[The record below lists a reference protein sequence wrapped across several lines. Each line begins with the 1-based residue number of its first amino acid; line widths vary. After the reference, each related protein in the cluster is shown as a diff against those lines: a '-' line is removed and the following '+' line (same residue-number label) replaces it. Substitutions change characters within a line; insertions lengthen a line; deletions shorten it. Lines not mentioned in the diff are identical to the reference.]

1 MESLKQNTLQVY
13 VIIYSWVGC
22 MNERLTDYLQQ
33 LLLLI
38 TFYVRTSLER
48 QSLVTSSWSSCSKSC
63 DGGQTSLY

>member
-1 MESLKQNTLQVY
+1 MEFETKYVTSLRHNLFLGWLY
-13 VIIYSWVGC
+13 
-22 MNERLTDYLQQ
+22 ERLTDYLQH

-48 QSLVTSSWSSCSKSC
+48 QSLGLVTSSWSSCSKSC